1 MKNIAPAGALAALAL
16 ALASCAA
23 PAPAPASSVA
33 AASSQTA
40 PSSSPSSPVTSSAA
54 AAPTSDA
61 SSAAGDLA
69 GQVQTAV
76 SGIGHVKGVKSPEEG
91 RVEISTDLKDPG
103 NTGSADTQTAVKI
116 CETASKVPGV
126 TYVNVTETDGTS
138 WVLFGHPRYPAGE
151 CTVA

>member
-1 MKNIAPAGALAALAL
+1 MKKLAPAGAPAALALAL

-40 PSSSPSSPVTSSAA
+40 PSSSSPATSSAA

-91 RVEISTDLKDPG
+91 RVEISTDLKDSG
-103 NTGSADTQTAVKI
+103 NRGSADTQTAVKI
-116 CETASKVPGV
+116 CETASKVPSV

>member
-1 MKNIAPAGALAALAL
+1 MKNIAPAGVLAALAL
-16 ALASCAA
+16 ALVSCAA
-23 PAPAPASSVA
+23 PAPAPASSV
-33 AASSQTA
+33 
-40 PSSSPSSPVTSSAA
+40 
-54 AAPTSDA
+54 
-61 SSAAGDLA
+61 AGDLA

-91 RVEISTDLKDPG
+91 RVEISTDLKDSG
-103 NTGSADTQTAVKI
+103 DTGSADAQTAVKI